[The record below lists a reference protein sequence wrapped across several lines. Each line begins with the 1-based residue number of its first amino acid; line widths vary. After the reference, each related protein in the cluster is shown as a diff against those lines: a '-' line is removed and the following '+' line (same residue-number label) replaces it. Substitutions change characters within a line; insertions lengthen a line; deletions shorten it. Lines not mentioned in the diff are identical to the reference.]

1 MNDLAKTRREQPNRE
16 LLDPLTT
23 SPTGTRGAL
32 VPTNAGEAMEFA
44 KVMASGDIGVPA
56 HLRNKPGV
64 CLRIVSD
71 AMNTGMSP
79 FHLAYDSY
87 AISGRLAYGAKSI
100 HAMVL
105 ASGLLD
111 GDLSLDFHGEG
122 EAMVCTVTG
131 RRRGSGEHAESY
143 ALRNITVRNSPLWK
157 SQPRQQMGYYAVRAW
172 CRLHVPDAIMG
183 LVAREDDPLP
193 MRDVT
198 PRAEPATAVG
208 AVAQQLGINGDVAQG
223 TERGVPNSEVAGSS
237 PAVTTMGE
245 VKSEDDA
252 TTQSG
257 QDEGDAA
264 PAQPESSASPT
275 SHKPSPAEAFVT
287 RAMGAYAS
295 APTGIAISDFK
306 TENRGHYE
314 ALSDDQQA
322 TLKQAESA
330 RRKEL
335 KAGAG

>member
-1 MNDLAKTRREQPNRE
+1 MNDLAKTRREQPSRE
-16 LLDPLTT
+16 RLDPLTT
-23 SPTGTRGAL
+23 RPTGTRGAL
-32 VPTNAGEAMEFA
+32 VPANAGEAMEFA

-56 HLRNKPGV
+56 HLRHKPGV

-79 FHLAYDSY
+79 FHLADDSY
-87 AISGRLAYGAKSI
+87 AINGRLAYGAKSI

-111 GDLSLDFHGEG
+111 GDLTLDFRGEG
-122 EAMVCTVTG
+122 EALVCTVTG
-131 RRRGSGEHAESY
+131 RRRNGAEHAESY
-143 ALRNITVRNSPLWK
+143 AIKSIATKNSPLWK

-172 CRLHVPDAIMG
+172 CRLHAPDAIMG

-208 AVAQQLGINGDVAQG
+208 AVAQQLGINGDEAQG
-223 TERGVPNSEVAGSS
+223 MERGVQNSEVAGSS

-245 VKSEDDA
+245 VKPEDDA

-257 QDEGDAA
+257 QDEGEAA
-264 PAQPESSASPT
+264 PSASPT
-275 SHKPSPAEAFVT
+275 SLDETHPGWAL
-287 RAMGAYAS
+287 YQ
-295 APTGIAISDFK
+295 
-306 TENRGHYE
+306 E
-314 ALSDDQQA
+314 ALKKCRVLLVPNIDKWLTESRDGLLALPDAWQDELRTIA
-322 TLKQAESA
+322 TQ
-330 RRKEL
+330 RRNER
-335 KAGAG
+335 